1 VIVYGRRPV
10 AELLRSRRRRA
21 LQVWSTKDPGVAF
34 TQATPDQLTARAGTD
49 AHQGVVAEAE
59 PYPYVGGAE
68 LLGAPRGLIVVLDE
82 VQDPQNL
89 GAVCRTAE
97 VAGAL
102 GVVIPQRRS
111 AEVTPAVC
119 KASAG
124 AVEHLALARVRN
136 VADFLGEAKEAG
148 FWCYGAAAE
157 AATSAFSVDWPE
169 RVALVLGAEGRGLR
183 PRVAKACDELVS
195 LPMRG
200 RLDSLNVSATAA
212 VLTYLALQREFLP

>member
-1 VIVYGRRPV
+1 VIVYGRNPV
-10 AELLRSRRRRA
+10 AELLRSRRRRTR
-21 LQVWSTKDPGVAF
+21 QVWAVKDPGVPF
-34 TQATPDQLTARAGTD
+34 RRATAEELTALAGTD
-49 AHQGVVAEAE
+49 SHQGIVAEAE
-59 PYPYVGGAE
+59 PYPYAGARE
-68 LLGAPRGLIVVLDE
+68 LIARPDGLLIVLDE

-102 GVVIPQRRS
+102 GVVIHERRA

-124 AVEHLALARVRN
+124 AVEHLAVARVRN
-136 VADFLGEAKEAG
+136 IADFLGEAQAAG
-148 FWCYGAAAE
+148 FWCYGAAAD
-157 AATSAFSVDWPE
+157 APRSAFAIDWPE
-169 RVALVLGAEGRGLR
+169 RVALVLGAEGKGLR

-200 RLDSLNVSATAA
+200 RLDSLNVSVTAG
-212 VLTYLALQREFLP
+212 VLTYLALQREFRP